1 MRADNMSRYSKGE
14 TSKAKLKEKQAKTQ
28 SLLNKIILLRKAVRD
43 NQRIPT
49 LDVFK
54 SKRGIPFKA
63 TLAWE
68 DGTLE
73 VSSCSYNTSQ
83 EPYNKEYA
91 EQLSVALKAYNELT
105 TAAEAPPP
113 QKRTT
118 KRSQQEEI
126 TILKNQIDYLT
137 NTVAEMY
144 RAYIQLTSRVD
155 EQTRQDLRYQ
165 QVLKSHT
172 QALDRAHLTLVK
184 L

>member
-1 MRADNMSRYSKGE
+1 MSRYSKGE
-14 TSKAKLKEKQAKTQ
+14 TSEAKLNEKQAKTQ
-28 SLLNKIILLRKAVRD
+28 SLLNKVIQIRKAVQD
-43 NQRIPT
+43 NQRIST
-49 LDVFK
+49 LDALK

-63 TLAWE
+63 ALAWE
-68 DGTLE
+68 DTTLE

-91 EQLSVALKAYNELT
+91 KQLSVALEAYNNLT
-105 TAAEAPPP
+105 TVAEATPPR
-113 QKRTT
+113 KRTT

-126 TILKNQIDYLT
+126 SILKNQIDYLT
-137 NTVAEMY
+137 NTVAEIY

-172 QALDRAHLTLVK
+172 QTLDRAHLTLVK
-184 L
+184 P

>member
-1 MRADNMSRYSKGE
+1 
-14 TSKAKLKEKQAKTQ
+14 KQAKTQ

-137 NTVAEMY
+137 
-144 RAYIQLTSRVD
+144 
-155 EQTRQDLRYQ
+155 
-165 QVLKSHT
+165 
-172 QALDRAHLTLVK
+172 
-184 L
+184 